1 MFYCIKQTKK
11 KAADRGFK
19 EENTEKDFASS
30 VAANKLCAFIFFPPF
45 KDHFPLNHLSQGLWV
60 LDSRVGLGVRSV
72 GLDPR
77 LRAQGLHGIEQSKS
91 PLSSPLEAGGIRNII
106 ET

>member
-1 MFYCIKQTKK
+1 M
-11 KAADRGFK
+11 
-19 EENTEKDFASS
+19 
-30 VAANKLCAFIFFPPF
+30 LF
-45 KDHFPLNHLSQGLWV
+45 KDHFPLNHLSRGLWI
-60 LDSRVGLGVRSV
+60 LLLFDSRVCLGERSV

-77 LRAQGLHGIEQSKS
+77 LRAHGLHGIEQSKS